1 MATLSRQQ
9 PPWQLPPQHTSDA
22 PLPPLKI
29 WNSLTRSKTPFIP
42 LDQSNRR
49 VTWYACGPTV
59 YDDAH
64 LGHARN
70 YVSTDIV
77 RRIMRDYF
85 KFDVE
90 FVMNITDIDDK
101 IILRGRQQ
109 HLFEE
114 YKDTQS
120 KIGKA
125 QVEADCRAALNAYIS
140 KNLTLLPHELPPEQL
155 SGQISEKYAEVLEG
169 KTLAGGVLSDKEAKL
184 NMHIRTVRAASKAMV
199 SYAKDGISL
208 EELNHH
214 VQDILLPYLD
224 SLYGPKIDA
233 SDHSIFTKLTKKF
246 EDRFTEDVRALNC
259 LDPDVITRVT
269 EYGPQIVDF
278 VGKVLDNNFAYKTSD
293 GSVYFDI
300 KSFEAANN
308 SYARLEPWNRN
319 DKDLQADGEGAL
331 TKKTSE
337 KRSDADFAL
346 WKSSKP
352 GEPSW
357 PSPWGGGRPGW
368 HIECSAMASDKLG
381 GRIDIHSGGI
391 DLAFPHHDNEIAQ
404 SEAYWCEK
412 GSQCSHQWVNYFIHI
427 GHLSIQGSK
436 MSKSLKNFTTIREAL
451 GRGDW
456 TPRGLRIV
464 FLLGGWRE
472 GIEITDDLVKEGSSW
487 EDKLN
492 NFFIKANDV
501 LENQPLDKDDT
512 VNKDLEKAFAQ
523 TKENTDHALCDS
535 FNTASVMKSISEL
548 ISVYNLAD
556 KKTAGL
562 RQILDVARWITSM
575 VNIFGLNGTAATNN
589 SSIGWSGIGVPEHAK
604 PWLSSV
610 SHLRDDL
617 RRTAKSKDGVTT
629 ILIQDLLSKFEFEPK
644 SNDTPDEA
652 TIKPYARV
660 LSSLESEL
668 SSLSTSVSS
677 PKDLSKQI
685 LSLCDRIRDVD
696 LWNLD
701 IYLED
706 REAQP
711 ALIRPVTRELR
722 AAKEAARL
730 KASEEAETKRRAKAE
745 REKEAKEKAE
755 KGKLDPKEMFRTEE
769 YSAWDEEGLPTR
781 DRNGGEVPKSKGKKL
796 RKEWERQQR
805 LHEAWKR
812 ENGLA

>member
-1 MATLSRQQ
+1 
-9 PPWQLPPQHTSDA
+9 
-22 PLPPLKI
+22 
-29 WNSLTRSKTPFIP
+29 
-42 LDQSNRR
+42 
-49 VTWYACGPTV
+49 
-59 YDDAH
+59 
-64 LGHARN
+64 
-70 YVSTDIV
+70 
-77 RRIMRDYF
+77 
-85 KFDVE
+85 
-90 FVMNITDIDDK
+90 
-101 IILRGRQQ
+101 
-109 HLFEE
+109 
-114 YKDTQS
+114 
-120 KIGKA
+120 
-125 QVEADCRAALNAYIS
+125 
-140 KNLTLLPHELPPEQL
+140 
-155 SGQISEKYAEVLEG
+155 
-169 KTLAGGVLSDKEAKL
+169 
-184 NMHIRTVRAASKAMV
+184 
-199 SYAKDGISL
+199 
-208 EELNHH
+208 
-214 VQDILLPYLD
+214 
-224 SLYGPKIDA
+224 
-233 SDHSIFTKLTKKF
+233 
-246 EDRFTEDVRALNC
+246 
-259 LDPDVITRVT
+259 
-269 EYGPQIVDF
+269 
-278 VGKVLDNNFAYKTSD
+278 
-293 GSVYFDI
+293 
-300 KSFEAANN
+300 
-308 SYARLEPWNRN
+308 
-319 DKDLQADGEGAL
+319 
-331 TKKTSE
+331 
-337 KRSDADFAL
+337 
-346 WKSSKP
+346 
-352 GEPSW
+352 
-357 PSPWGGGRPGW
+357 
-368 HIECSAMASDKLG
+368 
-381 GRIDIHSGGI
+381 
-391 DLAFPHHDNEIAQ
+391 
-404 SEAYWCEK
+404 
-412 GSQCSHQWVNYFIHI
+412 
-427 GHLSIQGSK
+427 
-436 MSKSLKNFTTIREAL
+436 
-451 GRGDW
+451 
-456 TPRGLRIV
+456 
-464 FLLGGWRE
+464 
-472 GIEITDDLVKEGSSW
+472 
-487 EDKLN
+487 
-492 NFFIKANDV
+492 
-501 LENQPLDKDDT
+501 
-512 VNKDLEKAFAQ
+512 
-523 TKENTDHALCDS
+523 
-535 FNTASVMKSISEL
+535 MKSISEL